1 MKVPVKEFM
10 SQPVVTTTVDSNV
23 AYVRELMER
32 KDVSA
37 IPVVELREGYLKVRG
52 IVTRYDLSGITDER
66 LPVTEVMSDE
76 LQVISSDTPAIK
88 AASLMIEHGI
98 HHLVVMEKGRLSGIV
113 SSMDFVRLFSEKK
126 LRHFA
131 SVIFV

>member
-10 SQPVVTTTVDSNV
+10 SKPVVTTTVDSNV

-76 LQVISSDTPAIK
+76 LQVIPADTSAIK
-88 AASLMIEHGI
+88 AAGLMIEHGI
-98 HHLVVMEKGRLSGIV
+98 HHLVIMEKGRLSGII
-113 SSMDFVRLFSEKK
+113 SLMDFVRLLSEKK